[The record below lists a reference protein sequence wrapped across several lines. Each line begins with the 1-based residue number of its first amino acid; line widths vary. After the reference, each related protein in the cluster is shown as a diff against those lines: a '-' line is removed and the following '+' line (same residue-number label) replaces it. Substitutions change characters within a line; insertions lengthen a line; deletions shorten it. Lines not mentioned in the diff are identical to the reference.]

1 MNVEVLDAGLSVD
14 QVSVVLWIED
24 CLVDVFSRKGD
35 DRFVAVPEAD
45 RKELGAVTVWS
56 ADQVGTPVARRCLVL
71 DDAGAE
77 NVFGVSLG
85 VLRASP
91 TSPDPCNP

>member
-1 MNVEVLDAGLSVD
+1 MEVLDAGLSVD

-24 CLVDVFSRKGD
+24 SPVDVFSCKGD
-35 DRFVAVPEAD
+35 DRIVAFPEAD
-45 RKELGAVTVWS
+45 RKELGAVAIWS
-56 ADQVGTPVARRCLVL
+56 ADQVGTPVARRRFVL
-71 DDAGAE
+71 GDAGAE

-91 TSPDPCNP
+91 TSPDSRDH